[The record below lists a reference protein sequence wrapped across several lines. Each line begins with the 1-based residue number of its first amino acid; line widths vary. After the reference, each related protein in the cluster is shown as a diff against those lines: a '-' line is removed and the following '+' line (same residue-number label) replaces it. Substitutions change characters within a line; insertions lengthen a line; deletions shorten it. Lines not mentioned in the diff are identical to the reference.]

1 MGKAL
6 KICSLGSANQP
17 ALAGRQGTGRARGF
31 TAVELMVT
39 VAIVIITVAMAIP
52 LVQNATRTFKL
63 RSAVASVTGA
73 IQGARYQAISHGY
86 QYQLILS
93 SVTSTYQ
100 LQSNPCSPQPPP
112 AAPCWGNVG
121 HAVPLSGSAAA
132 ATINADTTL
141 VFHPSG
147 LVQAAT
153 GAQTFTLT
161 YSGTPEVFT
170 VTNYGKVT
178 VTP

>member
-17 ALAGRQGTGRARGF
+17 ALASRLARTGRVRGF
-31 TAVELMVT
+31 TAIELMVT

-52 LVQNATRTFKL
+52 LVQNATKTFKL
-63 RSAVASVTGA
+63 RSAVASLTGA

-93 SVTSTYQ
+93 SVASTYQ
-100 LQSNPCSPQPPP
+100 LQSNPCLPPL
-112 AAPCWGNVG
+112 AACWGNVG
-121 HAVPLSGSAAA
+121 HAVPLSGSSAA
-132 ATINADTTL
+132 ATISADTTL

-147 LVQAAT
+147 LVQATT

-161 YSGTPEVFT
+161 YSGSPEVFT
-170 VTNYGKVT
+170 VTNYGKIT